1 MLTQNLD
8 IFKSAA
14 VGGTKTAPYT
24 YIRKNTNGNSPVTDL
39 TSKELTWNVGGET
52 GGSTTTV
59 SVAAVSVYM
68 AMAPTTAADFD
79 GSGDIWFK
87 IRDIEPT
94 FPGGVWDLKQTYDV
108 MWLFLGAF
116 EATDSGYTANI
127 YNNVSPWRGINE
139 KKFYNP
145 Q

>member
-8 IFKSAA
+8 IFKSVA
-14 VGGTKTAPYT
+14 VGGTKTVPYT

-68 AMAPTTAADFD
+68 AKAPTTAADFD
-79 GSGDIWFK
+79 GSGDTWFK

-94 FPGGVWDLKQTYDV
+94 FPGGVWDLKRNSYPFFPFS
-108 MWLFLGAF
+108 FL
-116 EATDSGYTANI
+116 
-127 YNNVSPWRGINE
+127 V
-139 KKFYNP
+139 
-145 Q
+145 